1 MCELET
7 GDSQCPRPSYRCVS
21 YVTRLTHTAPKCTGP
36 TFRLPQSAAVCCS
49 HGAAAREGHVR
60 RQPEKGSLGSLD
72 GTHGWPSAGNIA
84 GIVMQGI

>member
-36 TFRLPQSAAVCCS
+36 TFQLPQNAAVCCS
-49 HGAAAREGHVR
+49 HGSSR
-60 RQPEKGSLGSLD
+60 P
-72 GTHGWPSAGNIA
+72 
-84 GIVMQGI
+84 